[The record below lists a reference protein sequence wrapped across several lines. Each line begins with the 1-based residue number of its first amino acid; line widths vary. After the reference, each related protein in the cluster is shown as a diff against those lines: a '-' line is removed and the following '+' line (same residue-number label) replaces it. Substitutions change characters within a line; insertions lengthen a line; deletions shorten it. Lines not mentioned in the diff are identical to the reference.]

1 MALTQD
7 GVMELRGEFPALEQ
21 TIGGRPIAFFDGPG
35 GTQVH
40 GSVIDAIASYYRQ
53 ANSNAHGAF
62 EFSRRTDATVS
73 AARQAGAD
81 FLGAGSPDEIV
92 FGPSMTTLTFSLSRA
107 IGRILTPGDEIVVT
121 RLDHDANVAPWLALQ
136 EQGAVV
142 RVIDFNPTDCTLDLE
157 GMQTAIGERTKLVAV
172 GAASNAVGTVHPIER
187 IAQWA
192 HAAGAWVFVDAVQ
205 FAPHAPIDVAALDV
219 DFLSCSAYKFFGPH
233 LGLLWGRSELLDA
246 LPAYK
251 VIPAD
256 DAPPGKF
263 ETGTPNFEGMAG
275 ATSAIDYLASVGAR
289 FGEPKAVSDGSRR
302 ERILAG
308 MRAIRAYEQGLTDRL
323 IEGLQT
329 IPAVRIYGITDSSRA
344 DERMPVVSI
353 TIEGRKPVDVASR
366 LDEDAIFLWTGDFY
380 AVGAI
385 ERLGLAEAGGLI
397 RIGINH
403 YNTADEIDRLL
414 DRLDEIAR

>member
-233 LGLLWGRSELLDA
+233 LGLLWGRTNSSMRS
-246 LPAYK
+246 
-251 VIPAD
+251 
-256 DAPPGKF
+256 PP
-263 ETGTPNFEGMAG
+263 T
-275 ATSAIDYLASVGAR
+275 R
-289 FGEPKAVSDGSRR
+289 
-302 ERILAG
+302 
-308 MRAIRAYEQGLTDRL
+308 
-323 IEGLQT
+323 
-329 IPAVRIYGITDSSRA
+329 
-344 DERMPVVSI
+344 
-353 TIEGRKPVDVASR
+353 
-366 LDEDAIFLWTGDFY
+366 
-380 AVGAI
+380 
-385 ERLGLAEAGGLI
+385 
-397 RIGINH
+397 
-403 YNTADEIDRLL
+403 
-414 DRLDEIAR
+414 